1 MSSLSMILLLIVLV
15 LGWLDEANKTE
26 WFLYICKGWGGLVRD
41 LLAVD
46 WLLALSAHSSFQAA
60 VSSTH
65 SWLPYTAP
73 PPHHHLLHLSAC
85 PRVTFMLTSMYIWR
99 KSWVSFSCKIL
110 CDVYEGSLEYHFA
123 RSMGV
128 FAKRHLFMGKCHAK
142 KVSLWHS
149 HYIILC
155 TMQRLWTNFYIFK
168 ICFRFNFLQPGSWIY
183 KKTR

>member
-123 RSMGV
+123 RSLGV

-168 ICFRFNFLQPGSWIY
+168 ICFRFNFFATRLMNLQDN
-183 KKTR
+183 